1 MLVGYGQLV
10 GSLTLREIGSGRALR
25 AGRLIQ
31 AGHPF
36 LSPTGAGMPQA
47 EGQQ

>member
-1 MLVGYGQLV
+1 MLVDYGQLV
-10 GSLTLREIGSGRALR
+10 GSLTWRDTGSGRALR

-36 LSPTGAGMPQA
+36 LSPTIAGMPKA
-47 EGQQ
+47 EERQ